1 MKLASKDEV
10 ELQKI
15 FMELPKTGITVVAFF
30 ATTSALILRLA
41 PGADASPP
49 FLFRILFLIGIIVT
63 LVMFAISYNYLA
75 QIVNNV
81 STICNEN
88 DRAKQVEELKDGRYS
103 TVKNS
108 ITVAV
113 LVWLGI
119 LAIFVFFL

>member
-41 PGADASPP
+41 PGAEASPSLFFRLL
-49 FLFRILFLIGIIVT
+49 FLFGIVVT
-63 LVMFAISYNYLA
+63 LIMFVNSYNYLA
-75 QIVNNV
+75 QIVKNV
-81 STICNEN
+81 STECEESTRIQ
-88 DRAKQVEELKDGRYS
+88 QVKALKDGSYS

-108 ITVAV
+108 ITISV
-113 LVWLGI
+113 LLWLVI
-119 LAIFVFFL
+119 MSIFVIFL

>member
-49 FLFRILFLIGIIVT
+49 FFFRILFLIGIVVT
-63 LVMFAISYNYLA
+63 LIMFAISYNYLA
-75 QIVNNV
+75 QIVKNV
-81 STICNEN
+81 STAC
-88 DRAKQVEELKDGRYS
+88 DDSARTKQVEELKDGRYS
-103 TVKNS
+103 LVKNS
-108 ITVAV
+108 ITSAV
-113 LVWLGI
+113 LVWLVI

>member
-49 FLFRILFLIGIIVT
+49 FFFRILFLIGIVVT
-63 LVMFAISYNYLA
+63 LIMFTISYNYLA

-81 STICNEN
+81 STACDDSARN
-88 DRAKQVEELKDGRYS
+88 KQVEELKDGRYS

-113 LVWLGI
+113 LVWLAI